1 MKLLLGLCVL
11 FTLTTAHS
19 KTACALVGSHAPS
32 DSVSQLDTWKRYVVK
47 GEEFSVLLPELPAM
61 STGSSFVNRLNK
73 SRRERVLG
81 AYNNGMVFAI
91 YTFDNPQPRHLLQE
105 VVDELREKNP
115 SLRDLIFHRDLMV
128 NGFPGK
134 EYAAPGQ
141 PVRRLIQF
149 FATATHLYF
158 FDVLGAADASDPRF
172 AKFFSSL
179 SFGDDPKGETIID
192 GPGAEQVSSSPSTT
206 SSEPDKNTETTERQ
220 PQVFTGREVAEKA
233 RVGTKP
239 EPRYT
244 EQARRN
250 QVTGTVVLKV
260 VFSSEGRI
268 TNIRTVSGL
277 PDGLTA
283 NAIAAA
289 RQIRFI
295 PAIKDGKFVSVWMQL
310 EYNFNLY

>member
-1 MKLLLGLCVL
+1 MALMKILLGLCVL
-11 FTLTTAHS
+11 FTLITAHS
-19 KTACALVGSHAPS
+19 KTDCVLVGSNAPG
-32 DSVSQLDTWKRYVVK
+32 DSVRQVDAWKRYVVN

-61 STGSSFVNRLNK
+61 TTGSSFVNRLNK
-73 SRRERVLG
+73 SRRERILG
-81 AYNNGMVFAI
+81 AYNNGMVFSI
-91 YTFDNPQPRHLLQE
+91 YTFDNPQPRQSLE
-105 VVDELREKNP
+105 EFIAERGENNP
-115 SLRDLIFHRDLMV
+115 NKLIFQRDLSV

-134 EYAAPGQ
+134 QYAAPGQ
-141 PVRRLIQF
+141 PVMRLVQF

-158 FDVLGAADASDPRF
+158 FDVLGADASDPRV

-192 GPGAEQVSSSPSTT
+192 GPGAEPVSSSSSIT
-206 SSEPDKNTETTERQ
+206 SSEADKNTEAAERQ
-220 PQVFTGREVAEKA
+220 PNVFTGREVTQKA
-233 RVGTKP
+233 RLGTKP

-244 EQARRN
+244 EQARKH
-250 QVTGTVVLKV
+250 QVAGTVVLKV
-260 VFSSEGRI
+260 VFSSEGRV

-277 PDGLTA
+277 PDGLTD

-295 PAIKDGKFVSVWMQL
+295 PAVKDGKFVSMWMQL

>member
-19 KTACALVGSHAPS
+19 RTACALVGSHAPG
-32 DSVSQLDTWKRYVVK
+32 DSVSQLDAWKRYVVK
-47 GEEFSVLLPELPAM
+47 GEEFSVQLPELPAM

-81 AYNNGMVFAI
+81 AYNNGIVFAI
-91 YTFDNPQPRHLLQE
+91 YTFDNPQPRQSLE
-105 VVDELREKNP
+105 EFIAERGENNP
-115 SLRDLIFHRDLMV
+115 NKLIFQRDLSV
-128 NGFPGK
+128 NSFPGK
-134 EYAAPGQ
+134 QYAAPGQ
-141 PVRRLIQF
+141 PVMRLVQF

-158 FDVLGAADASDPRF
+158 FDIIGADASDPRV

-179 SFGDDPKGETIID
+179 SFGDDPKGDPIID
-192 GPGAEQVSSSPSTT
+192 GPGAEPISSSSSTT
-206 SSEPDKNTETTERQ
+206 SSDPDKNTEAAERQ
-220 PQVFTGREVAEKA
+220 LHVFNGREVAEKA
-233 RVGTKP
+233 RLGTKP

-244 EQARRN
+244 EQARKN

-260 VFSSEGRI
+260 VFSSEGRV
-268 TNIRTVSGL
+268 TNIRTVVGL
-277 PDGLTA
+277 PDGLTE

-295 PAIKDGKFVSVWMQL
+295 PAVKDGKFVSVWMQI